1 MKLLPAI
8 AVTPT
13 ITVLPSAIEERD
25 KLLARARL
33 FQRVTSEASQR
44 TGTEIAT
51 LLRRLSGDAEKARV
65 EVKAPVIAA
74 ERQIDEAARAYRD
87 PILVEIE
94 RIEKSL
100 TAFVREQRAKA
111 AEDERKAREAARA
124 AQEEADRKAKEIQAS
139 AQKSAASTPDPV
151 RAQQALDLGTLQAR
165 AVVASAA
172 APVPV
177 KPPPPVPAG
186 LAVRERWTHK
196 LADIPDALWVLA
208 NHDRSLVR
216 IEPNLAAIRAKIDAG
231 ERNIPGL
238 VIFEDLQARTSAK

>member
-1 MKLLPAI
+1 MKLIPAI

-33 FQRVTSEASQR
+33 LVRVNSESSQR
-44 TGTEIAT
+44 TATEIAT
-51 LLRRLSGDAEKARV
+51 HLRRLSGDAEKARV
-65 EVKAPVIAA
+65 EVKAPALTA
-74 ERQIDEAARAYRD
+74 CQQIDEAARGYRS
-87 PILVEIE
+87 PILAEIE
-94 RIEKSL
+94 RIEASL

-111 AEDERKAREAARA
+111 AEEERKAREAAKA
-124 AQEEADRKAKEIQAS
+124 AQDEADRKAREIQAA
-139 AQKSAASTPDPV
+139 AQKTAAVTQDPV

-177 KPPPPVPAG
+177 KPPPPTPAG
-186 LAVRERWTHK
+186 LSVKERWTHK
-196 LADIPDALWVLA
+196 LADIPDPLWVLA
-208 NHDRSLVR
+208 NHDRALVR

-238 VIFEDLQARTSAK
+238 VIFEDIQARTSAR